1 MSRDLSD
8 CLHPLLDERG
18 RTLLPCRVIP
28 SPMEGVMT
36 DLFCRA
42 MSDLKLTDCW
52 ITPFIR
58 ISNSVPG
65 IKSLREKI
73 SRFIESPIPV
83 TVQIMGN
90 NPSYMAGTAKE
101 LSSLPVNGININFA
115 CPSNTVIKN
124 NSGGS
129 LLKNIPLMKDII
141 NAVKDGA
148 GDLPVSVKLRAG
160 FSDASE
166 MPEILDAVRSSYP
179 AYVIFH
185 FRTVD
190 EEYDDIPAGFER
202 TAKAVEM
209 LGPIPLIASGD
220 VFSVNDAASVVS
232 QAGCVGVAAG
242 RGLLRNPF
250 LIREIMAFFKDGKNI
265 DKAAHEEKALAFF
278 LKTLEIARSN
288 PARYFRRSSAL
299 ESARNLFEG
308 AEHPFFKKLLG
319 MSDAEILELTADRA

>member
-1 MSRDLSD
+1 MAFDGRDYLI
-8 CLHPLLDERG
+8 PLKDDSGKE
-18 RTLLPCRVIP
+18 LLPCRVIP

-42 MSDLKLTDCW
+42 MSELKLTDCW

-65 IKSLREKI
+65 VKTLREKI
-73 SRFIESPIPV
+73 SRFTESKIPV

-90 NPSYMAGTAKE
+90 DPSFMAGTAKE
-101 LSSLPVNGININFA
+101 LSSLGINGININFA

-129 LLKNIPLMKDII
+129 LLKNVPLMKDII

-148 GDLPVSVKLRAG
+148 GEVPVSVKLRAG
-160 FSDASE
+160 FSAADE
-166 MPEILDAVRSSYP
+166 MPEILDAVRDSSP
-179 AYVIFH
+179 SYVIFH
-185 FRTVD
+185 FRTAA

-202 TAKAVEM
+202 TAKAVEI
-209 LGPIPLIASGD
+209 LGEIPLIASGD
-220 VFSVNDAASVVS
+220 IFSVEDAADVVS
-232 QAGCVGVAAG
+232 RTGSAGVAAG

-250 LIREIMAFFKDGKNI
+250 LIREIMEFFKDGGNI
-265 DKAAHEEKALAFF
+265 DKKAHEEKALSFF

-288 PARYFRRSSAL
+288 PARYWRRSSAL
-299 ESARNLFEG
+299 ESVRNLFGG
-308 AEHPFFKKLLG
+308 ADHPVFKKLLG
-319 MSDAEILELTADRA
+319 MSDAEILALTADRA